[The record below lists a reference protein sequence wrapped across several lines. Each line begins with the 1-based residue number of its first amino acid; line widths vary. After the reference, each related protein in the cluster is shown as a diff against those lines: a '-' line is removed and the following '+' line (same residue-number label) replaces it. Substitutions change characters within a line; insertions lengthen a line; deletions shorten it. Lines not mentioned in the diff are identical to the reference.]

1 MSKKLEIGKTCV
13 GNECP
18 VFVIAEL
25 SANHLQSFEVAAK
38 TLEAI
43 SKTGADAVKLQT
55 YTPDTI
61 TIDCDND
68 YFQINTG
75 NDMGWENAVPA
86 LPGGIYTMG
95 MAAKA

>member
-1 MSKKLEIGKTCV
+1 MKLNIENHYIGL
-13 GNECP
+13 GHP
-18 VFVIAEL
+18 VFIIAEL

-61 TIDCDND
+61 TIDCDNE
-68 YFQINTG
+68 YFQMKQG
-75 NDMGWENAVPA
+75 NYLGWENAVPA

-95 MAAKA
+95 MAAKT